1 MAKVNKK
8 SNTTKYKQRKV
19 FLFNVSYLLTV
30 CGSSTNLDEFMT
42 ARAESPTA
50 NRAVR

>member
-1 MAKVNKK
+1 MMKK
-8 SNTTKYKQRKV
+8 TEPLLN
-19 FLFNVSYLLTV
+19 NASYLPMV
-30 CGSSTNLDEFMT
+30 SGSSTNLDEFKT